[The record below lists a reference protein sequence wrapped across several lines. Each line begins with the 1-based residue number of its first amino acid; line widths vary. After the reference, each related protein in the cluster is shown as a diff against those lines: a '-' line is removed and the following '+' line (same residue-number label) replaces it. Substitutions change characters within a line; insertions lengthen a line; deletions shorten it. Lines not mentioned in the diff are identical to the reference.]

1 MMKMSNTKKADPFRR
16 LLKWTIVL
24 LVLFALLTTGFVLMD
39 KYQKGERDLQA
50 QRVEQENKKLM
61 EDYNTALAQQQAGLK
76 TGEVI
81 AWPEP
86 AKSGWDV
93 LDVSSFPLTHAREAA
108 VTRAELLKGGLLLVN
123 RWHEMPGDFTLV
135 EGELA
140 SIGMETSYRVPVAD
154 ATVKLLPP
162 AITAL
167 DTMVAAAKEAGL
179 EHFIMRSGYRDAQ
192 TQLGFWQDEVA
203 RFADR
208 YAGDALTEKAREQ
221 VAYPGTSDYHTGLS
235 VSIDVYNRN
244 DSALNA
250 TSFQQTA
257 QAEWLNEHAWE
268 YGLVFRFPVQGYPT
282 ADTVDKSYKTGI
294 SLKMDTYRYVGIPHA
309 AVMHHLGFSLE
320 EYIDYLIAH
329 PHLAV
334 YLDGVLIYEIYR
346 TAGGMTDSTI
356 ILPAN
361 AKDFT
366 ASTDNM
372 GGLVVAAIY

>member
-1 MMKMSNTKKADPFRR
+1 MSNTKKADPFRR

-24 LVLFALLTTGFVLMD
+24 LVLFALLATGFVLMD

-50 QRVEQENKKLM
+50 QRVEAENKKLV
-61 EDYNTALAQQQAGLK
+61 EDYNTALAAQQAGLE

-81 AWPEP
+81 TWPEA

-93 LDVSSFPLTHAREAA
+93 LDVSSFPLTNIREEA
-108 VTRAELLKGGLLLVN
+108 VTRADLLKGGLLLVN

-154 ATVKLLPP
+154 AAVKLLPP
-162 AITAL
+162 AIAAL
-167 DTMVAAAKEAGL
+167 DTLIADAKKAGQDYY
-179 EHFIMRSGYRDAQ
+179 IMRSGYRDAQ
-192 TQLGFWQDEVA
+192 TQLAFWQDEVA
-203 RFADR
+203 RFAER

-235 VSIDVYNRN
+235 VNIDVYNRN

-250 TSFQQTA
+250 MSFQQTD
-257 QAEWLNEHAWE
+257 QAKWLNEHAWE
-268 YGLVFRFPVQGYPT
+268 YGFVFRFPVQGYPD
-282 ADTVDKSYKTGI
+282 ANTVDKAYKTGI
-294 SLKMDTYRYVGIPHA
+294 NLKMDTYRYVGVPHA
-309 AVMHHLGFSLE
+309 AVMRHLGFSLE

-334 YLDGVLIYEIYR
+334 YLDGVLKYEIYR
-346 TAGGMTDSTI
+346 TAGGTTDTTVA
-356 ILPAN
+356 LPAN

-372 GGLVVAAIY
+372 GGLVAAAIF